1 MSYLCISHATD
12 DQVLAERF
20 CRELKKYGYQHV
32 RIHENTAK
40 EERDRLFSESVMVI
54 VLTSPAA
61 AAVGTCA
68 SDIRRAAG
76 SGKPCVCVSLSENE
90 LNTRYCG
97 SEDAV
102 PMIPYPAGDTDTPDE
117 RAEALFVHRLYVR
130 RLSRLAHC
138 FSPSR
143 CVDDAYGRAVTNG
156 YKAHKGDVEAQY
168 ALGQAYAEGIGLPV
182 LESESAYWIGLAA
195 DAKHLDAL
203 IRMGE
208 LRIDG
213 EGVEQDQGEAL
224 RLFSAAAHLGDPRG
238 QFARGICCLYGYGVM
253 KDPEMAFRYFKAAA
267 REGYAP
273 AHYRLG
279 LLYRDGLGVVA
290 DRKKAIRH
298 LYIAAVGQ
306 KDIPP
311 YLYGDRMAPR
321 HVSGKRQK
329 QKFVCVS
336 MRFMRQKKLDR
347 VLNAH
352 ISEGLT
358 EGSMKR
364 FARTPVRA
372 ERARYPEDEWLNH
385 PPASRSA
392 PRKCDYSHQSW
403 NPALAESALGRLLAL
418 GSVKDGISPAP
429 CAALAWYRRSVLH
442 GHVGAVFRLG
452 DAYRG
457 GCGVPRD
464 PFQAVKL
471 FHRAAE
477 MGSRRGQFALGICYE
492 RGEGVERDP
501 KEAVRWYEL
510 AAKGGYTP
518 AQNNLGGC
526 YEHGMGVATD
536 YAAAVEWYTRA
547 SAEEEPN
554 ATCRLGLCYENGRGV
569 TQSYE
574 RAFHLYET
582 AARHKHP
589 YALYRLALYYD
600 RGITV
605 DPQVAYAAHLYER
618 AAMGGVGDAAY
629 AMALCCGEG
638 RGVRKNPQESME
650 WLKMAVKLDSVRG
663 CYALGMAYYEGKN
676 LVRNKQA
683 AERAFTRAVEIYR
696 SMHLRNRE
704 DADRIIPTDGLTLTE
719 AVGKA
724 YYMLGYGLVCDDHQ
738 YEKALYHFKQAAA
751 LECGEAMTAAGDMYA
766 HGLLDAGGP
775 EENERAATTAYEAAA
790 TRDQTD
796 ALLSLAIRHE
806 QAGKQAEAEGKPEE
820 AQYRRESALRALTK
834 CAKLGDPFAL
844 VGLAGCYWLGYGT
857 PKNRNTAYDYLRRAN
872 GAETGE
878 ERWSPVE
885 KNNTLA
891 ALWLGDLYATAPV
904 SGAKISDRDA
914 CHRAACDA
922 YVRAIE
928 APFSDGDRGRYL
940 LPVRRQRR
948 RSLEEQAKAEARY
961 RLSVLRMTC
970 FSNEYSVEACL
981 MPMAE
986 AVLAGHEQALDDLT
1000 RWYLFDKQRSAA
1012 EAAQK
1017 AEAAGESKKILGR
1030 LIKSSASRDG
1040 KQGRDHENAAETFGT
1055 RYYAVLMP
1063 TPTPFTLEPLSPMGD
1078 TSALSDELKAPVTD
1092 VQRAETLNHLGDRY
1106 FYGQGVKEDQ
1116 GAAVACYRRAAAV
1129 TVPRGQPPVG
1139 GIVWAQYSL
1148 GYCLLHGIGTERD
1161 PRGAVKLLT
1170 AAAKYHG
1177 EAALC
1182 LAECHMKG
1190 MGVDRADTLEA
1201 LKYYRRALKFGQ
1213 TRAAEMISLLESR
1226 IGGEG

>member
-1 MSYLCISHATD
+1 MSYLCISYATD
-12 DQVLAERF
+12 DQVPAERF
-20 CRELKKYGYQHV
+20 CRELKKYGYQYAC
-32 RIHENTAK
+32 IHENTAK
-40 EERDRLFSESVMVI
+40 EERDRLFLGSAMLL

-61 AAVGTCA
+61 ASVGTCA

-76 SGKPCVCVSLSENE
+76 GGKPCVCVSLSENE
-90 LNTRYCG
+90 LDARYCG
-97 SEDAV
+97 SEEAV
-102 PMIPYPAGDTDTPDE
+102 PMVPYPAGETDTPDE
-117 RAEALFVHRLYVR
+117 RAEALFIHRLYVR
-130 RLSRLAHC
+130 RLSRLTDC
-138 FSPSR
+138 FSPTR
-143 CVDDAYGRAVTNG
+143 CVDDAYGRAVTNAC
-156 YKAHKGDVEAQY
+156 KAHRGDVEARY
-168 ALGQAYAEGIGLPV
+168 ALGQAYAEGVGLPV

-195 DAKHLDAL
+195 EAKHLDAL

-213 EGVEQDQGEAL
+213 EGVEQDPGEAL
-224 RLFSAAAHLGDPRG
+224 RLFSEAARLGDPRG

-253 KDPEMAFRYFKAAA
+253 KDPEMAARYFKAAA
-267 REGYAP
+267 KAGYAP

-279 LLYRDGLGVVA
+279 LLYRDGMGVAA
-290 DRKKAIRH
+290 DRKRAILH
-298 LYIAAVGQ
+298 LYIAAVGREE
-306 KDIPP
+306 ILP

-321 HVSGKRQK
+321 LSAGGRQSRR
-329 QKFVCVS
+329 FVCVS

-347 VLNAH
+347 LLNAGV
-352 ISEGLT
+352 SEGAAD
-358 EGSMKR
+358 GAPKR
-364 FARTPVRA
+364 FAQTPLRA
-372 ERARYPEDEWLNH
+372 ERTRYPEDEWLGRPL
-385 PPASRSA
+385 PPREVS
-392 PRKCDYSHQSW
+392 RKCDYSHQDW
-403 NPALAESALGRLLAL
+403 NPALAESALGCLLEQ
-418 GSVKDGISPAP
+418 GGVKEGGAPAP
-429 CAALAWYRRSVLH
+429 RAALVWYRRAVLH

-452 DAYRG
+452 DAYRS
-457 GCGVPRD
+457 GCGVPKD
-464 PFQAVKL
+464 PYQAVRL
-471 FHRAAE
+471 FRRAAD

-492 RGEGVERDP
+492 RGEGTDRDP
-501 KEAVRWYEL
+501 KEAVKWYEL
-510 AAKGGYTP
+510 AAKSGYTP

-526 YEHGMGVATD
+526 YEHGIGVASD

-574 RAFHLYET
+574 RAFRLYET
-582 AARHKHP
+582 AARHHHP

-618 AAMGGVGDAAY
+618 AALGGVGDAAY

-650 WLKMAVKLDSVRG
+650 WLKKAVKLDSVRG

-775 EENERAATTAYEAAA
+775 EENAQAATTAYEAAA
-790 TRDQTD
+790 ARNQTD
-796 ALLSLAIRHE
+796 ALLSLAIHHE
-806 QAGKQAEAEGKPEE
+806 QAGKQAEAEGKTEE
-820 AQYRRESALRALTK
+820 AQYRRESALRALTR

-857 PKNRNTAYDYLRRAN
+857 PKNRNSAYDYLRRAN
-872 GAETGE
+872 GAGDE
-878 ERWSPVE
+878 ERWSSVE
-885 KNNTLA
+885 KNNTIA
-891 ALWLGDLYATAPV
+891 ALSLGDLYATAPDT
-904 SGAKISDRDA
+904 GAVISDRDA
-914 CHRAACDA
+914 CYRAADEA

-928 APFSDGDRGRYL
+928 APFSDSDGGRYI
-940 LPVRRQRR
+940 LPIRQERR

-961 RLSVLRMTC
+961 RLAVLRMTH
-970 FSNEYSVEACL
+970 FSGECSEDACL
-981 MPMAE
+981 EPLGD
-986 AVLAGHEQALDDLT
+986 AVLAGHGQALDDLT
-1000 RWYLFDKQRSAA
+1000 RWHLFDKQRAAA
-1012 EAAQK
+1012 EAEK
-1017 AEAAGESKKILGR
+1017 RAEDAAGSKKFFGR
-1030 LIKSSASRDG
+1030 LTKSAASRAQNG
-1040 KQGRDHENAAETFGT
+1040 EQDHANTSETFGA
-1055 RYYAVLMP
+1055 RYYAVLRL
-1063 TPTPFTLEPLSPMGD
+1063 TPTPFTSEPLSPLGD
-1078 TSALSDELKAPVTD
+1078 VSALTEDLKAPITD

-1106 FYGQGVKEDQ
+1106 FYGRGVKEDHT
-1116 GAAVACYRRAAAV
+1116 AAVACYRRAAAV

-1148 GYCLLHGIGTERD
+1148 GYCLLHGIGAERD
-1161 PRGAVKLLT
+1161 PQGAVKLLT
-1170 AAAKYHG
+1170 AAAKHHG
-1177 EAALC
+1177 DAALC
-1182 LAECHMKG
+1182 LAECHLKG
-1190 MGVDRADTLEA
+1190 VGVDRADTLEA

-1213 TRAAEMISLLESR
+1213 TQAAEMISRLESR
-1226 IGGEG
+1226 IGEEG